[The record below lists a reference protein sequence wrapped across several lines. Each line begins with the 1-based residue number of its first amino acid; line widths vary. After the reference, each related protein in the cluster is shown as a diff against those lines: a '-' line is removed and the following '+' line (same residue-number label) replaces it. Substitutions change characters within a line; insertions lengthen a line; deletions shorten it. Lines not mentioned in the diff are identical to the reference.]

1 MATMSFFGLAVTLVS
16 CILGVLMDMFGISS
30 LPFLMAFILTPQL
43 EMYTRRGFSGSA
55 TGYMDFFTRPIS
67 CTFIVAGTLVFL
79 YGIIS
84 PIIKKRIAMKK
95 SNSASE

>member
-1 MATMSFFGLAVTLVS
+1 
-16 CILGVLMDMFGISS
+16 
-30 LPFLMAFILTPQL
+30 MAFILTPQL

-79 YGIIS
+79 YGLIS
-84 PIIKKRIAMKK
+84 PVIKKRLAK
-95 SNSASE
+95 SKNEAA